1 MSFAW
6 LHKKISLKA
15 SIVAICGSVVFTI
28 ISLQVGLC
36 LGEPSKD
43 GDTPEICR
51 LYLEQNG
58 FVHDHFG
65 RLQEALFV
73 KDKSVAIIQK
83 PNPGT
88 VGLYTFRVSGTKAK
102 GTLQML
108 WDREVGN
115 GALTVNAINITEESP
130 YSRPITGHG
139 PSYVP
144 WRFAGVTSGGRRLA
158 TISAP
163 GPAASCRYGASGP
176 SGSACSAR
184 RP

>member
-6 LHKKISLKA
+6 LHQKISLRT
-15 SIVAICGSVVFTI
+15 SIVSICAAVV
-28 ISLQVGLC
+28 ISLIYLQIC
-36 LGEPSKD
+36 LSLSVSEND
-43 GDTPEICR
+43 GDAPEICR

-83 PNPGT
+83 PNPDT
-88 VGLYTFRVSGTKAK
+88 VGLYTFKVSGTKAK

-108 WDREVGN
+108 WAREVGN

-139 PSYVP
+139 PKKAAP
-144 WRFAGVTSGGRRLA
+144 QISGLPEGPLA
-158 TISAP
+158 IVF
-163 GPAASCRYGASGP
+163 
-176 SGSACSAR
+176 
-184 RP
+184 

>member
-6 LHKKISLKA
+6 LHQKISLRT
-15 SIVAICGSVVFTI
+15 SIVSICAAVVITLIYLQICLSLSV
-28 ISLQVGLC
+28 S
-36 LGEPSKD
+36 END
-43 GDTPEICR
+43 GDAPEICR

-139 PSYVP
+139 PKTAAPQISVLP
-144 WRFAGVTSGGRRLA
+144 EGPLA
-158 TISAP
+158 IVF
-163 GPAASCRYGASGP
+163 
-176 SGSACSAR
+176 
-184 RP
+184 